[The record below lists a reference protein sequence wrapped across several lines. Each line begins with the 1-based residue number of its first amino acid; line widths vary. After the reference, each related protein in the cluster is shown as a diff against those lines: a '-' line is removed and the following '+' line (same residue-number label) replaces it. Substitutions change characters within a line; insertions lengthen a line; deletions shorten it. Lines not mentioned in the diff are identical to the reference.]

1 MVYLRES
8 WPLSTTAVVDLYV
21 DARIATI
28 ARCNRRLIRSE
39 VNMKT
44 ILSEKELADGVRRLA
59 DQINTE
65 FKGRPLT
72 IVGVMTGCVI
82 LLADMIRQLDMPL
95 RVGVVQASS
104 YRNTASSGELVINS
118 DLMLDISGRDVLVL
132 DDIFDT
138 GRTMVELLA
147 GMQQLGPDS
156 LRSGVLLLKAG
167 QQRVDYRPDYVA
179 FEIPNEF
186 VVGYGLDYRDEYRN
200 LPFLAALEDN
210 EINAAVK

>member
-1 MVYLRES
+1 
-8 WPLSTTAVVDLYV
+8 
-21 DARIATI
+21 
-28 ARCNRRLIRSE
+28 
-39 VNMKT
+39 MKT
-44 ILSEKELADGVRRLA
+44 ILSEDDLRAGVRRMA
-59 DQINTE
+59 DQINSE
-65 FKGRPLT
+65 FEGRPLT

-104 YRNTASSGELVINS
+104 YRDTASSGELVINS

-138 GRTMVELLA
+138 GKTMVELLA
-147 GMQQLGPDS
+147 AMEQLGPHS

-167 QQRVDYRPDYVA
+167 QQRVEYRPDYVA

-200 LPFLAALEDN
+200 LPFLAALEEN
-210 EINAAVK
+210 EIRAATQ